1 MRVNIEHKE
10 VTKGFLSKK
19 TFVEVHTSVEFSNE
33 ELAIIERNKLR
44 KRIVLEREPH
54 FDRPQSTR
62 NDPNLAE
69 VWHLHI
75 YNLIKDKP
83 EIYSVAS
90 PSDAKAYEERLT
102 EALHQ
107 LKAFITA
114 NSTVST
120 GKSFEL

>member
-44 KRIVLEREPH
+44 DRVVLEREPH
-54 FDRPQSTR
+54 FDRSQSAR
-62 NDPNLAE
+62 NDPKIADIWDLK
-69 VWHLHI
+69 VF
-75 YNLIKDKP
+75 NLIRNKP
-83 EIYSVAS
+83 EIYSVAT

-114 NSTVST
+114 NSTVSS